1 MIAPTPMGR
10 GGQGRTGEWRVLALA
25 GVASLAPYI
34 VFHAQFARLFWFG
47 DEFDLIDQ
55 FDRMGFWKWVW
66 LVFAENFVPVF
77 KVLWGGAVF
86 AFGGSYGGMMAL
98 VWLTHAVNVALLGRL
113 MRTCG
118 LSWIAVFLA
127 QAVFGLAAVNLETL
141 GWSVQWSAIL
151 SVTCMLASLEGI
163 FRSGRTAGPLAW
175 ATASA
180 LSFSRGVLTGPLAA
194 LGRFLLGTSEA
205 PAVRLRRAAPYLVPA
220 IVVGALISLLAAG
233 NHKHMAGHV
242 GEAAVY
248 GLWYFCLNPVHQLL
262 AVESWGWRTTVLL
275 GVLKVLVIAWSLR
288 EARGNARI
296 FFVLLVAFDL
306 GNAALL
312 GIGRYHTGIQT
323 TVSSRYQYASLLAMM
338 PIVGFWADE
347 LSRRYLPATTIRQTI
362 WTAALLVLAVHLV
375 RAWPG
380 ELEGFTTWRGSD
392 SRRILLVEAS
402 PDPRGVP
409 GIPFLPMARAKELIT
424 KYHLH

>member
-1 MIAPTPMGR
+1 MSAPTPKGR
-10 GGQGRTGEWRVLALA
+10 LGQGRIGEWRVLALA
-25 GVASLAPYI
+25 GLASLAPYV

-118 LSWIAVFLA
+118 LSWISVFLA
-127 QAVFGLAAVNLETL
+127 QAVFGLAVVNFETL
-141 GWSVQWSAIL
+141 GWSVQGSAIL
-151 SVTCMLASLEGI
+151 SVTCLLAALDGL
-163 FRSGRTAGPLAW
+163 FRSEGVTGPLAW

-180 LSFSRGVLTGPLAA
+180 LTFSRGVLTGPLAA
-194 LGRFLLGTSEA
+194 LGRFLLGTGEA
-205 PAVRLRRAAPYLVPA
+205 PAVRLRRAAPFLVPA
-220 IVVGALISLLAAG
+220 VVVGALISLLAAG

-248 GLWYFCLNPVHQLL
+248 GLWYFGLNPVHRLF
-262 AVESWGWRTTVLL
+262 AVESWGWRTTALL
-275 GVLKVLVIAWSLR
+275 GLAKILVIAWSLR
-288 EARGNARI
+288 EARGKARI
-296 FFVLLVAFDL
+296 LFILLLAFDL
-306 GNAALL
+306 GNAVLL

-323 TVSSRYQYASLLAMM
+323 TVASRYQYASLLALM
-338 PIVGFWADE
+338 PIAGFWADE
-347 LSRRYLPATTIRQTI
+347 LSRRGRPATTIRQAL
-362 WTAALLVLAVHLV
+362 WTVVLLILSVHLV

-392 SRRILLVEAS
+392 SRRILFVEAS
-402 PDPRGVP
+402 PDPHGVP
-409 GIPFLPMARAKELIT
+409 GIPFLPMARAKELIA

>member
-1 MIAPTPMGR
+1 MRASKPVGR
-10 GGQGRTGEWRVLALA
+10 GAQVRRGEWRVLAL
-25 GVASLAPYI
+25 GGIASLAPYV

-77 KVLWGGAVF
+77 KVLWGGAVL
-86 AFGGSYGGMMAL
+86 ALGGSYDGMMAL
-98 VWLTHAVNVALLGRL
+98 VWVTHALNVALLGRL

-118 LSWIAVFLA
+118 LSWVAVFLA
-127 QAVFGLAAVNLETL
+127 QAVFGLAVVNFETL

-151 SVTCMLASLEGI
+151 SVTGMLASLDAL
-163 FRSGRTAGPLAW
+163 FRSDRTAAPLAW

-194 LGRFLLGTSEA
+194 LGRFLLGTGEA

-220 IVVGALISLLAAG
+220 VVVGALISLLAAG
-233 NHKHMAGHV
+233 NHKHLAGHV
-242 GEAAVY
+242 GEAMVY
-248 GLWYFCLNPVHQLL
+248 GLWYFGLNPVHRLF

-275 GVLKVLVIAWSLR
+275 GILKVLVIAWSLR
-288 EARGNARI
+288 EARGKARI
-296 FFVLLVAFDL
+296 LFVLLLAFDL
-306 GNAALL
+306 SNAVLL
-312 GIGRYHTGIQT
+312 GIGRYHTGILT
-323 TVSSRYQYASLLAMM
+323 TVASRYQYASLLAMM
-338 PIVGFWADE
+338 PIAGFWADE
-347 LSRRYLPATTIRQTI
+347 LSRRGLPATTIRQAL
-362 WTAALLVLAVHLV
+362 WTAVLLLLAVHLV

-380 ELEGFTTWRGSD
+380 ELEGFTVWRGTD
-392 SRRILLVEAS
+392 SRRILFVEAS
-402 PDPRGVP
+402 PDPHGVP
-409 GIPFLPMARAKELIT
+409 GIPFLPMARAKELIA